1 MQLGKIHIFLTGIC
15 MFTELSVVVFFLS
28 LGYQTILFIFFF
40 YFHIHFFNF
49 LPVYTVL
56 ILGVVCSSIPPSLF
70 PFFALSHDFLFFS
83 YI

>member
-40 YFHIHFFNF
+40 YFHIHFFIF

-56 ILGVVCSSIPPSLF
+56 GCCLLIYSSFLFSILRSIP
-70 PFFALSHDFLFFS
+70 
-83 YI
+83 

>member
-15 MFTELSVVVFFLS
+15 MYTELSVVVVVVFLS

-40 YFHIHFFNF
+40 YFHIHFFIF

-56 ILGVVCSSIPPSLF
+56 GCCLLIYSSFLFSILCSIP
-70 PFFALSHDFLFFS
+70 
-83 YI
+83 

>member
-15 MFTELSVVVFFLS
+15 MYTELSVVVFFFVPWVS
-28 LGYQTILFIFFF
+28 DHFIYLFFLLPYSFF
-40 YFHIHFFNF
+40 HFFC
-49 LPVYTVL
+49 LYKL
-56 ILGVVCSSIPPSLF
+56 YLGVVCSSIPPSFF